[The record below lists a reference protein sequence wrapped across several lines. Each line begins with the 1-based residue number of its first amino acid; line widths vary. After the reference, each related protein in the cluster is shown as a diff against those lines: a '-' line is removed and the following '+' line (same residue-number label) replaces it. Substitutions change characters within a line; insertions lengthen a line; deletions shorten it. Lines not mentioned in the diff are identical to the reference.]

1 MKQLDVTI
9 DTMKDL
15 SGKTVIGDRDTFTE
29 VFLTFSDGT
38 VLGIEDLA
46 LNPYHDIAYARD
58 HTNVN
63 ELEIHWSVSFND
75 HIVTIIIYFGKYR
88 YYQSSYVKSL
98 TEFNVN
104 DLCRFNLYA
113 SKEEAFNTHK
123 EGAKHGKSLLG

>member
-1 MKQLDVTI
+1 MKQLNVTI
-9 DTMKDL
+9 DMMKEL

-38 VLGIEDLA
+38 VLGIKDLA
-46 LNPYHDIAYARD
+46 LNPYHNIGYMRD
-58 HTNVN
+58 HTDVN
-63 ELEIHWSVSFND
+63 ELEIHWSVCFNELRED
-75 HIVTIIIYFGKYR
+75 VDYLVTIIIYFGKYR

-113 SKEEAFNTHK
+113 SKEEAFNTQ
-123 EGAKHGKSLLG
+123 GRN

>member
-38 VLGIEDLA
+38 VLGIMDLA
-46 LNPYHDIAYARD
+46 LNPYHDIGYIRD
-58 HTNVN
+58 RTDVN
-63 ELEIHWSVSFND
+63 ELEIHWSVCFNELRED
-75 HIVTIIIYFGKYR
+75 IDYIVTIIIYFGKYR

-104 DLCRFNLYA
+104 DLCRFNLYD
-113 SKEEAFNTHK
+113 SKEEAFNTQ
-123 EGAKHGKSLLG
+123 GRS